1 MFLVDLIKN
10 ENRSAT
16 GFKLTLYWMVRKHNS
31 NENKSYFY
39 LYLQKKLY
47 LIQQYY
53 LQFDL

>member
-10 ENRSAT
+10 ENRRAT
-16 GFKLTLYWMVRKHNS
+16 GFKLTLYWMVQEYNS

>member
-10 ENRSAT
+10 ENRRAT
-16 GFKLTLYWMVRKHNS
+16 GFKLTLYWMVQEYNS

-47 LIQQYY
+47 LI
-53 LQFDL
+53 